1 MRREPPHASA
11 DYDAVSEDM
20 VEKHCLERYL
30 ALEEPAATPVERKQI
45 FEKLSTAQRRAL
57 CTLWQPVHRSA
68 RISSQSSGACCG
80 MDSSTCHAWRC
91 CGDCGLSKVGYSHE
105 HCGQCHDLMKC
116 QRCEQINN
124 QRGFGL
130 EFPETKACYENLK
143 AKRVHN
149 GACLRE
155 PVSIVTAGY
164 GAGAAR
170 G

>member
-1 MRREPPHASA
+1 M
-11 DYDAVSEDM
+11 
-20 VEKHCLERYL
+20 
-30 ALEEPAATPVERKQI
+30 
-45 FEKLSTAQRRAL
+45 AQRERL
-57 CTLWQPVHRSA
+57 LRRWHW
-68 RISSQSSGACCG
+68 
-80 MDSSTCHAWRC
+80 H
-91 CGDCGLSKVGYSHE
+91 
-105 HCGQCHDLMKC
+105 